1 MANKTSNSNSRRWW
15 LQLQFA
21 FFSDKRIR
29 ALRRK
34 YGDLALIIY
43 QKMMLKSLENDCYMK
58 YEGLEDTFED
68 EIAVD
73 IIEDEPEKVELIR
86 KIVDFLIKH
95 ELMIEEKDYGYFFP
109 QAFKMS
115 GSETSSAERMRR
127 KRERDEKNNVSQCDG
142 DVSQCDGDVSHCE
155 VIITETDTDIHL
167 KSNNNKTLDD
177 ISKTETDTEQADA
190 DSVSADRRT
199 SSAAAEAEPP
209 DGDLFSVEQLMDKA
223 KRNKVNLTD
232 EGVKEFHKEM
242 QETGW
247 ILYGKPIEKR
257 SIIKSIRGWAK
268 YHTEYKPEPE
278 LNQGQ
283 KPEAE
288 PPNKT
293 AYDYMRELGM
303 LDNDEECKEGE

>member
-1 MANKTSNSNSRRWW
+1 M
-15 LQLQFA
+15 
-21 FFSDKRIR
+21 
-29 ALRRK
+29 
-34 YGDLALIIY
+34 ALIIY

-86 KIVDFLIKH
+86 KIVDFLIKY

-127 KRERDEKNNVSQCDG
+127 KRERDKKNSDG
-142 DVSQCDGDVSHCE
+142 DVPHCDGDVSHCE
-155 VIITETDTDIHL
+155 VIITETETNTDIHL

-177 ISKTETDTEQADA
+177 ISKTETEQANA
-190 DSVSADRRT
+190 DPVSADRRT

-209 DGDLFSVEQLMDKA
+209 AGDLFSMEQLIDKA

-247 ILYGKPIEKR
+247 ILYGKPIER
-257 SIIKSIRGWAK
+257 RGIIKSIRGWAK

-278 LNQGQ
+278 QDRGQ
-283 KPEAE
+283 KPETE

-293 AYDYMRELGM
+293 AYDYMRELEM
-303 LDNDEECKEGE
+303 LDNDEECEEEE